1 MGPPPPK
8 PSDRRATLNPSQ
20 MQDWKRPGQVGGDS
34 FSLNSAPAPPPSTHH
49 DAASDPWGA
58 GTTWERD
65 SPAAKAQAAR
75 RRQTSYVPG
84 TGTLGSYGGPAQHS
98 DRRASNG
105 AQDEFHS
112 VPSSP
117 WGSPAKNPA
126 PPSGPAGGGY
136 YHGSSAPGGVEPSP
150 P

>member
-1 MGPPPPK
+1 MSPPSAPPSAMGPPPPK

-20 MQDWKRPGQVGGDS
+20 MQDWKRPGGGGDS

-65 SPAAKAQAAR
+65 SPAAKAQDAR

-117 WGSPAKNPA
+117 W
-126 PPSGPAGGGY
+126 
-136 YHGSSAPGGVEPSP
+136 
-150 P
+150 